1 MKFLII
7 SDVYF
12 PLKQPT
18 AKIIERLTNND
29 NFSKD
34 KFIIISRHKKQDVIK
49 TSPNVINHIIPNNMS
64 IKGQGFFRGIKVFF
78 YKLIN
83 KFLSF
88 FYPNN
93 IYSAKDFYKCGQ
105 KILKKNKVDVII
117 SVSGPFA
124 SQLAGAKLS
133 KQFNI
138 PFYSWYTDPLLFN
151 VNYLKFS
158 EKRLSKFENKWI
170 RNATNVFMPNNYY
183 EKYKKTLSFDKEK
196 FIKVELPCFFN
207 NDELTIINSTNPQNT
222 IIHTGNF
229 FNKFR
234 DPKQLFVLLKK
245 MSNTTNYSFVNYGTM
260 DKKLKRL
267 YNNKLPSNV
276 EFLERIGG
284 DTLLRVI
291 GQASLLV
298 IVDNEYG
305 IQIPSKAFE
314 YISTGKPILLIYNN
328 PESPTKALLD
338 NYEYSILL
346 KGDEEVN
353 DEHISNIENIIGKY
367 IANGQ
372 VKDIIEKH
380 EQYTSTYIFN
390 LINYYIKKTSQIR
403 TSSQSSKSDKNK

>member
-1 MKFLII
+1 ML
-7 SDVYF
+7 
-12 PLKQPT
+12 
-18 AKIIERLTNND
+18 
-29 NFSKD
+29 
-34 KFIIISRHKKQDVIK
+34 K
-49 TSPNVINHIIPNNMS
+49 TSPNVINHIIP
-64 IKGQGFFRGIKVFF
+64 IICQLKGKSFIRGIKVFF

-229 FNKFR
+229 SISSGSQTIIR
-234 DPKQLFVLLKK
+234 SSEK

-276 EFLERIGG
+276 EILERIRG
-284 DTLLRVI
+284 DTLFESNR
-291 GQASLLV
+291 ASV
-298 IVDNEYG
+298 
-305 IQIPSKAFE
+305 PS
-314 YISTGKPILLIYNN
+314 
-328 PESPTKALLD
+328 
-338 NYEYSILL
+338 
-346 KGDEEVN
+346 
-353 DEHISNIENIIGKY
+353 SNC
-367 IANGQ
+367 
-372 VKDIIEKH
+372 
-380 EQYTSTYIFN
+380 
-390 LINYYIKKTSQIR
+390 
-403 TSSQSSKSDKNK
+403 

>member
-1 MKFLII
+1 MRFLII
-7 SDVYF
+7 SDGYF

-34 KFIIISRHKKQDVIK
+34 EFIIISRHKKQDVIK
-49 TSPNVINHIIPNNMS
+49 TSPNVINHIIPNNSS
-64 IKGQGFFRGIKVFF
+64 IKGQGFIRGVKAFF

-151 VNYLKFS
+151 VYYLKFS
-158 EKRLSKFENKWI
+158 EKRLSKLENKWI
-170 RNATNVFMPNNYY
+170 KKATNVFMPNNYY
-183 EKYKKTLSFDKEK
+183 EKYKNTLSFDKEK

-207 NDELTIINSTNPQNT
+207 NDELIIINRTNLQNI

-229 FNKFR
+229 FDKFR
-234 DPKQLFVLLKK
+234 DPKQLFALLKK
-245 MSNTTNYSFVNYGTM
+245 MSNTTNYRFLNYGTM

-267 YNNKLPSNV
+267 YNNKIPSNV
-276 EFLERIGG
+276 EFLERIRGE
-284 DTLLRVI
+284 TLLRVI

-328 PESPTKALLD
+328 PESPTKKILD
-338 NYEYSILL
+338 NYEYLIALNA
-346 KGDEEVN
+346 DEN
-353 DEHISNIENIIGKY
+353 ISNEHIKHIEGTITNY
-367 IANGQ
+367 IANGR
-372 VKDIIEKH
+372 VKDIEEKY

-390 LINYYIKKTSQIR
+390 LINTYIKKLL
-403 TSSQSSKSDKNK
+403 K

>member
-1 MKFLII
+1 MRFLII

-12 PLKQPT
+12 PRNQPT

-34 KFIIISRHKKQDVIK
+34 EFIIISRHKKQDVIK
-49 TSPNVINHIIPNNMS
+49 TSPNVINHIIPNHMS
-64 IKGQGFFRGIKVFF
+64 IKGQGFIRGIKAFF

-88 FYPNN
+88 FYPKN
-93 IYSAKDFYKCGQ
+93 IYSARDFYKCGQ
-105 KILKKNKVDVII
+105 KVLKENKVDVII

-158 EKRLSKFENKWI
+158 EKRLSKLESKWI
-170 RNATNVFMPNNYY
+170 KNANNVFMPNNYY
-183 EKYKKTLSFDKEK
+183 EKYEQTLNFDKDK
-196 FIKVELPCFFN
+196 FIRVELPCFFKK
-207 NDELTIINSTNPQNT
+207 DELMLINSTIPQNNV
-222 IIHTGNF
+222 IHTGDF

-234 DPKQLFVLLKK
+234 DPKQLFVLAKR
-245 MSNTTNYSFVNYGTM
+245 MSKTTNYSFVNFGTM
-260 DKKLKRL
+260 DKKLKHL
-267 YNNKLPSNV
+267 YNDEMPSNIK
-276 EFLERIGG
+276 FSERIAGE
-284 DTLLRVI
+284 TLLKVI

-328 PESPTKALLD
+328 PESPTKRLLE
-338 NYEYSILL
+338 NYEYLIVL
-346 KGDEEVN
+346 KADEKISN
-353 DEHISNIENIIGKY
+353 EHIKHIEGIITNY
-367 IANGQ
+367 IVNGQ
-372 VKDIIEKH
+372 VKDIEEKY

-390 LINYYIKKTSQIR
+390 LLNSYIKKTSER
-403 TSSQSSKSDKNK
+403 TTSSQAFKLDKNK